1 MSSFRQRLLDEMVD
15 VPTVDCH
22 SHTMLRREYEAKAAE
37 DRNLFTM
44 TTYFRRDEG
53 ASSRWGTSGRWRG
66 RGRMRSAGSG

>member
-37 DRNLFTM
+37 ERNLFTM
-44 TTYFRRDEG
+44 TTYFRRDEAGNRRDG
-53 ASSRWGTSGRWRG
+53 AR
-66 RGRMRSAGSG
+66 ALA